1 MYRMKI
7 QFIFIIPDSMALK
20 TNTNGYFPS
29 KRFVEPLPPP
39 LYQKCTKN
47 VFFFLFWII
56 KSMVFS

>member
-29 KRFVEPLPPP
+29 K
-39 LYQKCTKN
+39 
-47 VFFFLFWII
+47 
-56 KSMVFS
+56 

>member
-29 KRFVEPLPPP
+29 KRFVEPPP
-39 LYQKCTKN
+39 LVSKMYKKI
-47 VFFFLFWII
+47 LFIL
-56 KSMVFS
+56 SNLG